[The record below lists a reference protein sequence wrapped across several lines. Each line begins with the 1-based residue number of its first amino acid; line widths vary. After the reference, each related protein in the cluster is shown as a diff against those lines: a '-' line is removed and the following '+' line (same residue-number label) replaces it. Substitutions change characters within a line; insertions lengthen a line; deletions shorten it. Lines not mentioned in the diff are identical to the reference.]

1 MSELNGILNI
11 LKPPGLTSFQVVQQL
26 RKILEQK
33 KIGHTGTLDPL
44 AVGVLPVCLG
54 KGTKIIPFLPEE
66 KKQYVF
72 EMELGVRTD
81 TLDREGRVIS
91 RDDGWQ
97 KISPDEIKRIIAG
110 FTGKLSQVPPMY
122 SAVKKNGQPL
132 YQLAREGQ
140 EVDRETR
147 KGEIYSRKIYT
158 VDPPV
163 IRLQLEC
170 SRGTYIRSLV
180 RDIGEELG
188 CGAVLNFL
196 IRTRSGPFHL
206 DSSQPLHRITADS
219 SPRAEMLLPVSA
231 PLNLPELKIRQEA
244 FKYAVNG
251 ASLYAHN
258 FADFHLTAADL
269 DKKFVIKG
277 PEEEFI
283 AVSRVVRDDDG
294 RICLHPERVFYQQ
307 N

>member
-1 MSELNGILNI
+1 MSDLNGILNI

-26 RKILEQK
+26 RKFLDQK

-44 AVGVLPVCLG
+44 AVGVLPICLG

-91 RDDGWQ
+91 QDNSWQ
-97 KISPDEIKRIIAG
+97 KISPEKIKRTITGFAG
-110 FTGKLSQVPPMY
+110 KISQVPPMY
-122 SAVKKNGQPL
+122 SAVKKNGKPL

-140 EVDRETR
+140 EVDREAR
-147 KGEIYSRKIYT
+147 EVEIYAREIYAL
-158 VDPPV
+158 DPPV
-163 IRLQLEC
+163 IRLQLDC

-206 DSSQPLHRITADS
+206 DTSQPLHRIAAAS
-219 SPRAEMLLPVSA
+219 SPAADMLLPLTA
-231 PLNLPELKIRQEA
+231 PLDLPELKIKQEA

-258 FADFHLTAADL
+258 FAVFNLTAADL
-269 DKKFVIKG
+269 DKIFIIKG

-283 AVSRVVRDDDG
+283 AVSRVIRDDDD